1 MMTEELRKQIIA
13 SVSSFIKVCKEY
25 RQLVNDMESLN
36 IEKMRLERRLKE
48 LREKEKLEDT
58 FSQVV
63 YLSKI
68 PSKID
73 EIKTKLEEVNSN
85 LSRVHTALNQ
95 LRNEVLRQAASLRFP
110 IDLEKFEKENNRFKF
125 KYIQGAELRKEA
137 IEVLAELLD
146 LRYPLEEEGVK
157 LSESGVDVEA
167 GSYKDAL
174 IKIINSIQT
183 LRLRISNM
191 LGFYENIDSICERIN
206 RSRRYKVILVELY
219 KAKAPLSL
227 DELSSRIGIDR
238 SSLYQALYDLAFRKV
253 WTPHLVMRLKNR
265 KYCLSTVGKLTMKRY
280 FEKYIITKGE

>member
-1 MMTEELRKQIIA
+1 MMTEELRKQIIE

-110 IDLEKFEKENNRFKF
+110 IDPEEFKKENNRFKF
-125 KYIQGAELRKEA
+125 KYIQGAELHREA

-146 LRYPLEEEGVK
+146 LKYPLEEEGVK

-191 LGFYENIDSICERIN
+191 LGFYENIDSICKRIN

-280 FEKYIITKGE
+280 FEKYISTKGE

>member
-1 MMTEELRKQIIA
+1 MMTEELRKQIIE

-110 IDLEKFEKENNRFKF
+110 IDPEEFKKENNRFKF
-125 KYIQGAELRKEA
+125 KYIQGAELRREA

-146 LRYPLEEEGVK
+146 LKYPLEEEGVK

-191 LGFYENIDSICERIN
+191 LGFYENIDTICERIN
-206 RSRRYKVILVELY
+206 RSRRYKVILVELLTLSPC
-219 KAKAPLSL
+219 KQKTSSL
-227 DELSSRIGIDR
+227 DLQH
-238 SSLYQALYDLAFRKV
+238 LYVLY
-253 WTPHLVMRLKNR
+253 
-265 KYCLSTVGKLTMKRY
+265 LTY
-280 FEKYIITKGE
+280 QIHNLNNFY

>member
-1 MMTEELRKQIIA
+1 MTEELRKQIIA

>member
-1 MMTEELRKQIIA
+1 MMTEELRKQIIE

-110 IDLEKFEKENNRFKF
+110 IDPEEFKKENNRFKF
-125 KYIQGAELRKEA
+125 KYIQGAELRREA

-146 LRYPLEEEGVK
+146 LKYPLEEEGVK

-191 LGFYENIDSICERIN
+191 LGFYENIDTICERIN

-238 SSLYQALYDLAFRKV
+238 NTLYQALYDLAFRKA
-253 WTPHLVMRLKNR
+253 WTPHLVIRLKNG

-280 FEKYIITKGE
+280 FEKYIVTEGE

>member
-48 LREKEKLEDT
+48 FREKEKLEDT

-63 YLSKI
+63 YLFKI

>member
-191 LGFYENIDSICERIN
+191 LGFYENIDTICERIN

-238 SSLYQALYDLAFRKV
+238 NTLYQALYDLAFRKA
-253 WTPHLVMRLKNR
+253 WTPHLVIRLKNG

-280 FEKYIITKGE
+280 FEKYIVTEGE